1 MGLRSA
7 LLDSRPA
14 QWNDGAVSQFRADVV
29 VPGRA
34 AGEVLKSSEPL
45 SFWGGYDAA
54 TGAIADR
61 RHPLSGQIAA
71 GKVLAVPFT
80 KGSSTTSAI
89 LLEAVRVGTAPAAIV
104 SRGRDTF
111 LSLASIVA
119 DEMYRS
125 PIPILAASSDDFER
139 LRTGQRVVVDVDGTV
154 TIESEEVGDDATVDD
169 VRAGRDAG

>member
-1 MGLRSA
+1 MSYR
-7 LLDSRPA
+7 
-14 QWNDGAVSQFRADVV
+14 FRADIV
-29 VPGRA
+29 VPGKA
-34 AGEVLKSSEPL
+34 SGEILKSSEPL

-54 TGAIADR
+54 TGEIVDR

-71 GKVLAVPFT
+71 GRVLVVPFT

-119 DEMYRS
+119 DEMYQK
-125 PIPILAASSDDFER
+125 PIPILAATDEDFDRLRSGQTLAIDADGAVTITDSEVSDDSS
-139 LRTGQRVVVDVDGTV
+139 L
-154 TIESEEVGDDATVDD
+154 DD
-169 VRAGRDAG
+169 VGSQRDAQ